1 MLKIPISQTSS
12 GDRDDDDDE
21 ETTQKTRFDL
31 DRLEQYGRRES
42 IRIHGVEEKSG
53 ENTNEIVVELAKD
66 IGVDITEAAILA
78 SHRLPG
84 RRVARS
90 GDKQSKG
97 G

>member
-1 MLKIPISQTSS
+1 MAWVVSYC
-12 GDRDDDDDE
+12 R
-21 ETTQKTRFDL
+21 KTHRFDQ
-31 DRLEQYGRRES
+31 DRLEQYGRES
-42 IRIHGVEEKSG
+42 IRIHGVEDKSG
-53 ENTNEIVVELAKD
+53 ENTNEIMVELAKD

-78 SHRLPG
+78 SHSLPG